1 MINLINDYVIDVSDY
16 GYTVKIDLHKQS
28 KQGKQEI
35 DLYTVI
41 GYYSSLTNAI
51 KAACESMNKKE
62 LSEGIYTLTNAID
75 VIKRNTEVF
84 SKLLSDN
91 IPEVKV
97 EN

>member
-1 MINLINDYVIDVSDY
+1 MIKLINDYIIDVSDY

-51 KAACESMNKKE
+51 KAACESMCKKE
-62 LSEGIYTLTNAID
+62 LSKGTYTLTNAID

-84 SKLLSDN
+84 SKLLRDN
-91 IPEVKV
+91 IPEVKE